1 MLKLNYLKLKQVKIS
16 FRKFSGIAILLLF
29 WQIGCTFGWI
39 NTKILPDPI
48 TVFYTLWKLIIS
60 GSIILDTLVSL
71 WRVLIGYLI
80 AVIFGISLGYYMA
93 INKNIK
99 EVLTPIIE
107 ILRPIPPV
115 AFIPLSILWF
125 GIGNGPAFFL
135 VAFGAFF
142 PIFTNTFQ
150 GIISVDR
157 IHLNAANCLG
167 ASKKQMVFDVQF
179 PAAMPFI
186 TIGLKTGIG
195 VAWFCVIAAELVGA
209 QSGLGYM
216 IQLNRLT
223 LQSEKVIA
231 GMIMIGIVG
240 FLMSRLMLFVQR
252 KLTPWTISAK

>member
-1 MLKLNYLKLKQVKIS
+1 MKPNLLKLKYFKIS
-16 FRKFSGIAILLLF
+16 YKKITGIAILLLF
-29 WQIGCTFGWI
+29 WQIGCTIGWI
-39 NTKILPDPI
+39 NSKILPDPI
-48 TVFYTLWKLIIS
+48 TVFNALWKLIIS
-60 GSIILDTLVSL
+60 GSIITDTLVSL

-80 AVIFGISLGYYMA
+80 AVLFGISLGYSMA
-93 INKNIK
+93 INKNTK
-99 EVLTPIIE
+99 DVLSPIIE

-125 GIGNGPAFFL
+125 GIGNGPAYFL

-150 GIISVDR
+150 GIASVDK

-167 ASKKQMVFDVQF
+167 ASKKQMVLDVQF

-186 TIGLKTGIG
+186 TIGLKTGVG

-240 FLMSRLMLFVQR
+240 FLMSRLMLFIQR
-252 KLTPWTISAK
+252 KLTPWTKNAN